1 MISAFPVVVQDS
13 HRIHAAFTSGKHAL
27 LAKLESTQA
36 KIKNLLEIH
45 EKTGDELLLA
55 VDYPAKKSRI

>member
-1 MISAFPVVVQDS
+1 MVRLP
-13 HRIHAAFTSGKHAL
+13 FTSGKHAL